1 MKKRTAQTM
10 KESQMTDDGCG
21 GIFLINKTTCIS
33 SCGKDPWRCE
43 LFREFRNILFLG
55 LVIKQIEP

>member
-1 MKKRTAQTM
+1 M